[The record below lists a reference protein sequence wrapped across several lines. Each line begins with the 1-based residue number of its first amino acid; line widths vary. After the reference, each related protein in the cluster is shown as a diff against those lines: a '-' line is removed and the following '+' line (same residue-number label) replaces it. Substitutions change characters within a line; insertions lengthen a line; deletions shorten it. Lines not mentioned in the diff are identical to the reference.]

1 MHKIRTH
8 HKHEEGK
15 IFSRLILI
23 IGFGIGLS
31 LPIFPNFVKTILNTD
46 SATSVFYSTMAIV
59 MMVTALASTFLLR
72 KVERSTIIKGSLII
86 LSASFFSLIFVTRI
100 QSLAILNALQVIFLL
115 FVVMTLSLYV
125 RDFAKSRDLGKEE
138 GKFFKYQNLGY
149 FAGPLIGGF
158 TAVYFGYETTFILSS
173 LAFMLGFLYFSHLH
187 IVQKH
192 PAIIEKKKEP
202 HFEFFKNLKHYFRE
216 KNRCKV
222 FAFTLFLMMWLGFKR
237 LYIPLYIVFSGYI
250 ESITGIILA
259 LTIIPLILLEE
270 KTGEYADK
278 HGVRKPIT
286 LGFTIMALSLLIIFF
301 NPYTFINFFII
312 VAAHFGMAL
321 VEPLQEYFLFKN
333 MKKKDEDNLYG
344 IYMTADPIALF
355 LTPTIGAVIL
365 IFFQFNHLFLFFGI
379 IMAIA
384 SGFSWLTLRQKLPD
398 ELPQE

>member
-1 MHKIRTH
+1 
-8 HKHEEGK
+8 
-15 IFSRLILI
+15 
-23 IGFGIGLS
+23 LS
-31 LPIFPNFVKTILNTD
+31 LPIFPSFVKTILNTD

-59 MMVTALASTFLLR
+59 MMATALTSTFLLK
-72 KVERSTIIKGSLII
+72 KVERSTIIRGSLFI
-86 LSASFFSLIFVTRI
+86 LGASFFSLIFVTKI

-115 FVVMTLSLYV
+115 FVVMALSLYV
-125 RDFAKSRDLGKEE
+125 RDFAKNKDLGREE
-138 GKFFKYQNLGY
+138 GKFFKSQNLGY

-158 TAVYFGYETTFILSS
+158 TAVYFGYETAFVLSS
-173 LAFMLGFLYFSHLH
+173 LAFMLGFLYFNHLH
-187 IVQKH
+187 IIQKH

-202 HFEFFKNLKHYFRE
+202 HFKFFENLKYYFNE
-216 KNRCKV
+216 KNRCKAFV
-222 FAFTLFLMMWLGFKR
+222 FTLFLMMWLGFKR

-250 ESITGIILA
+250 ESMTGIILA

-301 NPYTFINFFII
+301 NPYTFVNFFII

-321 VEPLQEYFLFKN
+321 VEQLQEYFLFKN

-379 IMAIA
+379 IMAVA
-384 SGFSWLTLRQKLPD
+384 SGFSWFTLRQKLPD

>member
-1 MHKIRTH
+1 M
-8 HKHEEGK
+8 
-15 IFSRLILI
+15 
-23 IGFGIGLS
+23 S
-31 LPIFPNFVKTILNTD
+31 LPIFPNFVKTILSTD
-46 SATSVFYSTMAIV
+46 SATSAFYSTMAIV
-59 MMVTALASTFLLR
+59 MMITALTSTFLLR
-72 KVERSTIIKGSLII
+72 KVERSTIIKVSLII
-86 LSASFFSLIFVTRI
+86 LSASFFALIFVTRI

-149 FAGPLIGGF
+149 FVGPLIGGF
-158 TAVYFGYETTFILSS
+158 TAVYFGYETAFILSS
-173 LAFMLGFLYFSHLH
+173 LAFMLGFLYFSHLR

-192 PAIIEKKKEP
+192 PAIVEGKKQPQFKF
-202 HFEFFKNLKHYFRE
+202 FENLKHYFRE
-216 KNRCKV
+216 KNRRKV
-222 FAFTLFLMMWLGFKR
+222 FIFTLFLMIWLGFKR

-250 ESITGIILA
+250 ESMTGIILA
-259 LTIIPLILLEE
+259 LTIVPLILMEE

-301 NPYTFINFFII
+301 NPYTFVNFFII

-384 SGFSWLTLRQKLPD
+384 SGFSWFTLRQKLPD